1 MPTRRSVLT
10 QGWIVASILYGIL
23 RTVLVWRFLSDYGVH
38 PIVFAV
44 VELVSSA
51 LYGWAS
57 ARLVIAVIDH
67 DRTKRRSMALVTL
80 IGYIAPDLYVFA
92 SADRFPDDLL
102 VTVLAIAVVSAL
114 LTAFGLVRS
123 VRTLR

>member
-1 MPTRRSVLT
+1 MLT
-10 QGWIVASILYGIL
+10 KGWIVASIVYGAV
-23 RTVLVWRFLSDYGVH
+23 RTVLVWRFLSDYGVD
-38 PIVFAV
+38 PIVFAI

-57 ARLVIAVIDH
+57 ARLVIALIDR
-67 DRTKRRSMALVTL
+67 DRAARRSRALLTL
-80 IGYIAPDLYVFA
+80 IGYIAPDIYVFA
-92 SADRFPDDLL
+92 SAGRFPGGLL
-102 VTVLAIAVVSAL
+102 VTVVVIAVVSAL